1 VSDRDVPRSDLME
14 IAKRNGDFRKNCL
27 SGFPLPAFDK
37 CSSVSTVLVASLDG
51 AIAAM
56 LGFWPR

>member
-1 VSDRDVPRSDLME
+1 ME
-14 IAKRNGDFRKNCL
+14 IAKRNGDFPKNCL

-37 CSSVSTVLVASLDG
+37 CSLVSIVLVASLDG